1 MDKKYLALNQSELP
15 ERLSSI
21 SAITNKVGS
30 NFSNWDVKEVGDG
43 NLNLVFIVIGDKG
56 KIIIKQALP
65 HMRLVGEGWP
75 LTLERSFFEYNALI
89 RQEKRDPGIIPKV
102 YYFNKTQ
109 GLIAMEFLEDHNI
122 LRGKLING
130 EKVEGLSNS
139 LGKHCARLA
148 FRGSELYMDSS
159 EKKTDSALFYRNVE
173 LMGITETF
181 VFTDPYYKAE
191 LNFNTDGLAPII
203 KILREDTKLKTQA
216 HKMLMKFSSH
226 GETMCHGDLHSG
238 SIMCTHND
246 TKIIDPEFAI
256 YGPMGFDLGML
267 IANYLMSYF
276 SQPAHRLNSIET
288 STFQA
293 WLLQIIEDTIEKFS
307 TEFKL
312 LWNTERKGILYSKS
326 LFEDQGQSSKYALD
340 SVMSDIW
347 ITLLSICGIE
357 MHRRCLSLAHNAD
370 FEKIE
375 DTVMRAKLEARNL
388 MMGRELLLNSNS
400 IKGVKSLINMAK
412 EFNRKDFL

>member
-1 MDKKYLALNQSELP
+1 MDDKYTALTIESLP
-15 ERLSSI
+15 QRLGVV
-21 SAITNKVGS
+21 SAITDQIGVEIRK
-30 NFSNWDVKEVGDG
+30 WEVKEVGDG

-89 RQEKRDPGIIPKV
+89 RQEKSDPGIIPEV

-109 GLIAMEFLEDHNI
+109 GLIAMEFLEYHKI
-122 LRGKLING
+122 LRVKLING

-148 FRGSELYMDSS
+148 FRGSELSMDSS
-159 EKKTDSALFYRNVE
+159 EKKADSALFYRNVE
-173 LMGITETF
+173 LMGITQNF

-203 KILREDTKLKTQA
+203 KILRQDTKLKTQA
-216 HKMLMKFSSH
+216 HKMLMRFSSH
-226 GETMCHGDLHSG
+226 GETLCHGDLHTG
-238 SIMCTHND
+238 SIMCTYND
-246 TKIIDPEFAI
+246 TKVIDPEFAI

-267 IANYLMSYF
+267 IANYLMSFF

-288 STFQA
+288 SAFQS
-293 WLLQIIEDTIEKFS
+293 WLLKIIEDTVEKFS
-307 TEFKL
+307 TEFRS
-312 LWNTERKGILYSKS
+312 LWNKERKGILYSKS

-347 ITLLSICGIE
+347 KNSLSFCGIE
-357 MHRRCLSLAHNAD
+357 MLRRCLSLAHNAD

-375 DTVMRAKLEARNL
+375 DTIMRAKLEARNL
-388 MMGRELLLNSNS
+388 MMGRELLLNPNS